1 MIKHYLAA
9 GSLALFSTFA
19 MAEESILTPWDMPQE
34 AINEMTTNITAYNK
48 CMMQSRLNANKT
60 GKDATKNA
68 DEILQSCEPKLD
80 ELKELL
86 TANNVNPGLT
96 EGMARSLR
104 SKAARQLMGQAMN
117 NMAAQAAAMENVEKS
132 KQQ

>member
-9 GSLALFSTFA
+9 GSLAVFCSVV
-19 MAEESILTPWDMPQE
+19 MAEESMLTPGDMPQK
-34 AINEMTTNITAYNK
+34 AINEMTSNITAYNK
-48 CMMQSRLNANKT
+48 CMMESRLNASKT
-60 GKDATKNA
+60 GKDATQNA
-68 DEILQSCEPKLD
+68 DDILQSCEPKLD

-86 TANNVNPGLT
+86 TNNNVNPGLT

>member
-1 MIKHYLAA
+1 MIKHYLAV

-34 AINEMTTNITAYNK
+34 AVNEMTTNITAYNK

-60 GKDATKNA
+60 GKDATQNA